1 MSLRRLRITLVA
13 LVALVTFAGSTGTGW
28 AAEDEVA
35 AVSETS
41 LEAGDEV
48 AAVSET
54 SLGAGDEV
62 AAVSETALAS
72 ENEAALQASCKGIIS
87 SRIEPGHAAYI
98 AHLTKSTTAPTLG
111 FESPGGYTSY
121 FAGFHGSEIGP
132 ACS

>member
-13 LVALVTFAGSTGTGW
+13 LVALVIFAGSTGTGW
-28 AAEDEVA
+28 AAEDETA
-35 AVSETS
+35 AVSETN
-41 LEAGDEV
+41 LEAGDE
-48 AAVSET
+48 AAVVSET
-54 SLGAGDEV
+54 
-62 AAVSETALAS
+62 TLAS

-111 FESPGGYTSY
+111 FESPGGYTSH

>member
-1 MSLRRLRITLVA
+1 MEEGEMSLKRQRIMLVA

-28 AAEDEVA
+28 AAEDEAA
-35 AVSETS
+35 AVSET
-41 LEAGDEV
+41 
-48 AAVSET
+48 T
-54 SLGAGDEV
+54 
-62 AAVSETALAS
+62 LAS

-87 SRIEPGHAAYI
+87 SRIEPGLAAYI

>member
-1 MSLRRLRITLVA
+1 MSLRRLRITLMA

-28 AAEDEVA
+28 AAEDDVA
-35 AVSETS
+35 AVSEAS
-41 LEAGDEV
+41 LEAEHEGG
-48 AAVSET
+48 AVSET
-54 SLGAGDEV
+54 
-62 AAVSETALAS
+62 TLAS
-72 ENEAALQASCKGIIS
+72 TSEAAHRASCKGIIS

-111 FESPGGYTSY
+111 FESPGGYTAY

>member
-1 MSLRRLRITLVA
+1 MSLRRLRMTLVA
-13 LVALVTFAGSTGTGW
+13 LVAFVTFGASTGTAW

-35 AVSETS
+35 AVSETT
-41 LEAGDEV
+41 L
-48 AAVSET
+48 
-54 SLGAGDEV
+54 
-62 AAVSETALAS
+62 AL

>member
-1 MSLRRLRITLVA
+1 MSLRRLRITFVA

-48 AAVSET
+48 ASET

-62 AAVSETALAS
+62 AAVSESALAS

-111 FESPGGYTSY
+111 FESSGGYTSY